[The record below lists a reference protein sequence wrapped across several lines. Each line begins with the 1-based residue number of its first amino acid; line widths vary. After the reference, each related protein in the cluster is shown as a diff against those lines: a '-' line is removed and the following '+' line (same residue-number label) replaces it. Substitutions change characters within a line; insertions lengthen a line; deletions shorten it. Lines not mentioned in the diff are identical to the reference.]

1 MKSHPLFQKLVLIAF
16 ISICVLL
23 SFYYLL
29 PLLAPFI
36 LGYILM
42 RLLKP
47 AINYLHRTCHL
58 SHFLSGILCVIVFL
72 FFLSLCLYYFLMLL
86 ASQTS
91 SFLQGYG
98 QWMGNT
104 KNLVFCNCKSLCS
117 SLDHSFQIPRGSVY
131 HWLCSQYN
139 SLTKESSATLYQAF
153 SKTTLLCLHGTLQT
167 CTFLLMTIITMIIL
181 CKDMDPLHALIKK
194 SPYYHT
200 ISSIGH
206 VMWDTGLSYIRTE
219 FLIFLGV
226 WLISGIGIW
235 LTGNPYSILISFM
248 ISLIDAFPILGS
260 GMILIPWSLISFIR
274 GSWENGLI
282 LLVTYLLALLLREL
296 MEAKMMGNG
305 MKLLPLFTLASIFIG
320 LKLFGIL
327 GILLGPLSL
336 VLIRSIYETWTRGR
350 IS

>member
-1 MKSHPLFQKLVLIAF
+1 MKSHPLFQQIILIAF
-16 ISICVLL
+16 ISVCVLL

-29 PLLAPFI
+29 PLLAPFL
-36 LGYILM
+36 LGYIFM
-42 RLLKP
+42 RLLRP
-47 AINYLHRTCHL
+47 AIDFLHQKCHL
-58 SHFLSGILCVIVFL
+58 PSFLSGIFCVLV
-72 FFLSLCLYYFLMLL
+72 FLSLAGGCLYYFIMLL
-86 ASQTS
+86 ASQTTD
-91 SFLQGYG
+91 FLQGYSH
-98 QWMGNT
+98 WMKDT
-104 KNLVFCNCKSLCS
+104 KNIVFCNCKSFCA
-117 SLDHSFQIPRGSVY
+117 SLDRSFKIPGGTMFQWFSSRINALS
-131 HWLCSQYN
+131 S
-139 SLTKESSATLYQAF
+139 ESSTSLYQAF

-181 CKDMDPLHALIKK
+181 CKDMAPLHELIKK

-206 VMWDTGLSYIRTE
+206 VMWDTGLSYIRAE

-226 WLISGIGIW
+226 WLICGVGIW
-235 LTGNPYSILISFM
+235 FIHNPYSILISFL

-260 GMILIPWSLISFIR
+260 GMILIPWSLFSFIQGR
-274 GSWENGLI
+274 WQNGII

-296 MEAKMMGNG
+296 TEAKMMGNG

-327 GILLGPLSL
+327 GILLGPLSV